1 MERAGLMAASGNIFD
16 VMHQFELHDV
26 GLTFTNSNV
35 WMAGAAVGIT
45 LLMTW
50 GMSARARVPG
60 RMQNLAES
68 AYTFVHGIVDEQVG
82 HEGRKFFPFVFTLF
96 MFILFGNMLGM
107 IPYSFTYTS
116 HIAVTFALAAVVFTL
131 TTVVAI
137 MLHGTHFFSYFVP
150 QGAPKV
156 LLPLIVPIEIISY
169 LSRLVSLS
177 VRLFANMMAGHV
189 MLKVFAGFII
199 MLGTA
204 GGLGYVGAIAP
215 LAVNVA
221 LIGFEF
227 LVAFLQA
234 YVFAI
239 LTSIY
244 LHDAVHL
251 H

>member
-1 MERAGLMAASGNIFD
+1 MAAEKNIFN
-16 VMHQFELHDV
+16 VMHQFELKDLA
-26 GLTFTNSNV
+26 LTFTNSNL
-35 WMAGAAVGIT
+35 WMVGAAVAIT

-68 AYTFVHGIVDEQVG
+68 AYGFVHGIVDEQVG

-96 MFILFGNMLGM
+96 MFVLFGNLLGM

-116 HIAVTFALAAVVFTL
+116 HIAVTFALAAVVFIT

-137 MLHGTHFFSYFVP
+137 MLHGWKFFTYFVP
-150 QGAPKV
+150 HGAPKV

-199 MLGTA
+199 MLGSA
-204 GGLGYVGAIAP
+204 GGLGYVGAVAP
-215 LAVNVA
+215 LAINVA

>member
-1 MERAGLMAASGNIFD
+1 MAASGNIFD

-45 LLMTW
+45 LLMTL
-50 GMSARARVPG
+50 GMRARARVPG
-60 RMQNLAES
+60 RIQNLAES

-204 GGLGYVGAIAP
+204 GGLGYVGALAP
-215 LAVNVA
+215 LAVNIA